1 MKRDLVRTQLR
12 TVAIVGAMLAGCG
25 AKATPETAHQPPDRI
40 EPAAPAASTSDR
52 EREAAIKGA
61 EQTTAAHEQQDRKAA
76 ADKQSAADKAAQ
88 QKAAADKAAADK
100 AAADKAAADK
110 AKKPQAH

>member
-1 MKRDLVRTQLR
+1 MKRDLGRTQLR
-12 TVAIVGAMLAGCG
+12 TVALVGALLAGCG
-25 AKATPETAHQPPDRI
+25 AKATPDTAHQPPDRI

-61 EQTTAAHEQQDRKAA
+61 EQTTAAHQQQDRKAA

-88 QKAAADKAAADK
+88 QKADEDKAAADK

-110 AKKPQAH
+110 AKAQKGH